1 MKKYTLTMGGLGL
14 RATGHSLKDSE
25 VSILKE
31 YQKKTKTTDLYDIS
45 QDLEGLLKFDL
56 ENANMFVIDKV
67 TNNDRLTFT
76 VEDSTSF
83 KLKDVKID
91 SKDRVINAK
100 PIKSLVENI
109 LLWFEESD
117 ESIFEFEFESPTKPK
132 PSDFTV
138 VKGKISVT
146 DGDWSFIDK
155 VMFKGK
161 ELTPKRTTEN
171 VVVNS
176 LTVELW

>member
-56 ENANMFVIDKV
+56 ESANMFVIDKV

-76 VEDSTSF
+76 VEDSASF
-83 KLKDVKID
+83 TLKDVKID

-109 LLWFEESD
+109 LLWFEESN
-117 ESIFEFEFESPTKPK
+117 ESI
-132 PSDFTV
+132 
-138 VKGKISVT
+138 
-146 DGDWSFIDK
+146 
-155 VMFKGK
+155 
-161 ELTPKRTTEN
+161 
-171 VVVNS
+171 
-176 LTVELW
+176 